1 MLATTAAKGDLTGR
15 VLADV
20 TNDTWRV
27 KRLLT
32 ILSSRKRVNSDQG
45 ATMSVLTTV
54 TEAETKVVD
63 TVKGLKQPVVD
74 YVSKGVEY
82 AEGRVPKLTYPDTL
96 PKPVDVID
104 SQYDFVVSLIS
115 AQHELVKAVVET
127 VSPLVG
133 AGKAHTPAAKA
144 TKATKSAA

>member
-1 MLATTAAKGDLTGR
+1 
-15 VLADV
+15 
-20 TNDTWRV
+20 
-27 KRLLT
+27 
-32 ILSSRKRVNSDQG
+32 
-45 ATMSVLTTV
+45 MSVLTAV
-54 TEAETKVVD
+54 TEAETRVVD
-63 TVKGLKQPVVD
+63 TVKSLKEPVVG

-82 AEGRVPKLTYPDTL
+82 AEGRVPEVTYPAIL
-96 PKPVDVID
+96 PTPVDVID

-133 AGKAHTPAAKA
+133 AGKARKFAPKA

>member
-1 MLATTAAKGDLTGR
+1 
-15 VLADV
+15 
-20 TNDTWRV
+20 
-27 KRLLT
+27 
-32 ILSSRKRVNSDQG
+32 
-45 ATMSVLTTV
+45 MSVLTAV

-63 TVKGLKQPVVD
+63 TVKSLKQPVVD

-82 AEGRVPKLTYPDTL
+82 AEGRVPKVTYPDVL
-96 PKPVDVID
+96 PKPID
-104 SQYDFVVSLIS
+104 SQYDFVTSLIS

-133 AGKAHTPAAKA
+133 AGKAHRPAAKA

>member
-1 MLATTAAKGDLTGR
+1 
-15 VLADV
+15 
-20 TNDTWRV
+20 
-27 KRLLT
+27 
-32 ILSSRKRVNSDQG
+32 
-45 ATMSVLTTV
+45 MSVLTAV
-54 TEAETKVVD
+54 TEAETKVID
-63 TVKGLKQPVVD
+63 TVKSLKQPVVD

-82 AEGRVPKLTYPDTL
+82 AEGRVPKVTYPDVL

-144 TKATKSAA
+144 TKATRSAA